1 VIDPPARK
9 VQTELKTH
17 MAKDRQVVQLDE
29 LRGGRVLFVDSIQGL
44 SELMVRC
51 VRISDSAERRW
62 VVLGEVYV

>member
-1 VIDPPARK
+1 
-9 VQTELKTH
+9 
-17 MAKDRQVVQLDE
+17 VVQLDE